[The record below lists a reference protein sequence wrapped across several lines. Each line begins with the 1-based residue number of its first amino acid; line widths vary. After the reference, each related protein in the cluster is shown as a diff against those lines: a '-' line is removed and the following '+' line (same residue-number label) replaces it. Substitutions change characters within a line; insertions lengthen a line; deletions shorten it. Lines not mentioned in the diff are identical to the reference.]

1 LRNTQCSST
10 PKERLRAFPVTLVG
24 MPHSF
29 AITYDYLCPFA
40 RIANET
46 IVEAVREGASL
57 DVSFVPFSLME
68 SHAQEGEP
76 AQWDLPV
83 DQLGKGVLALL
94 WSISIRDH
102 IHEAFPDFHVALFSA
117 RHDDGL
123 DINDPNVLESVAR
136 AVGVDPDEVRTIV
149 ASGVP
154 SKILAK
160 EHMGAVEDH
169 GVFGVPTFISGGDA
183 VFVRFMERH
192 NRPDLDRVLDML
204 SWTNLNEFKRT
215 TIDR

>member
-1 LRNTQCSST
+1 
-10 PKERLRAFPVTLVG
+10 

-46 IVEAVREGASL
+46 IVQAIRDGASL

-68 SHAQEGEP
+68 SHAQDGET
-76 AQWDLPV
+76 AQWDLPI

-94 WSISIRDH
+94 WSISNRDQ
-102 IHEAFPDFHVALFSA
+102 IQESFPDFHVALFSA
-117 RHDDGL
+117 RHDDGS
-123 DINDPNVLESVAR
+123 DINDPGVLESVAR
-136 AVGVDPDEVRTIV
+136 AVGVNPDEVRTIV
-149 ASGVP
+149 ASGIP
-154 SKILAK
+154 SKTLAN
-160 EHMGAVEDH
+160 EHMSAVEEH
-169 GVFGVPTFISGGDA
+169 GVFGVPTFIYGDEA

-192 NRPDLDRVLDML
+192 NRSDLDRVLDML
-204 SWTNLNEFKRT
+204 TWTNLNEFKRT